1 MLSALIISPLIF
13 FASLIA
19 SFDFPEAVGP
29 ANKISFFDK
38 IILI

>member
-1 MLSALIISPLIF
+1 MLSALIISPFIF
-13 FASLIA
+13 FESLRA
-19 SFDFPEAVGP
+19 NFDFPESVGP